1 MSMPTTAILLR
12 VKMQLCRVSTWRT
25 CSRRFETKRVTKE
38 AQRGRFASFPHVVL
52 FACTQY
58 VKPIAQVLDSRRFRS
73 RAITG
78 ARHAGKSGT
87 LLLPQPPSCV
97 TKEDLRALVDENQ
110 ALQNE
115 LAELSA
121 LIREKHGDAVPLQ
134 LGSPGRASPANE
146 AQLEEENLRLKQ
158 EIAALERALQLRTS
172 SNDAPLEAD
181 LEEELLENIKLE
193 EELKRL
199 QFIQQHPSN
208 PTSSTTASTAPPSSS
223 TSPSP
228 TDNIKSKWSEVASL
242 EEALRDKAQA
252 LADLRDVLVENDR
265 LQKRIQTLED
275 VIQTTSPEIPAL
287 LQKLDQEKCQLEH
300 DLELACSEREEARL
314 LLQSAESRAL
324 QEETLRSSPNSRR
337 PSTRKT
343 VQCLLAK

>member
-1 MSMPTTAILLR
+1 MS
-12 VKMQLCRVSTWRT
+12 
-25 CSRRFETKRVTKE
+25 
-38 AQRGRFASFPHVVL
+38 
-52 FACTQY
+52 
-58 VKPIAQVLDSRRFRS
+58 
-73 RAITG
+73 
-78 ARHAGKSGT
+78 
-87 LLLPQPPSCV
+87 
-97 TKEDLRALVDENQ
+97 KEDLRALVDENQ

-121 LIREKHGDAVPLQ
+121 LIREKQGDSTPLQ

-199 QFIQQHPSN
+199 QFMQQHPN
-208 PTSSTTASTAPPSSS
+208 NPPTSSTTPTTLPSSS
-223 TSPSP
+223 TSPTPSE
-228 TDNIKSKWSEVASL
+228 NIKSKWSEVASL

-287 LQKLDQEKCQLEH
+287 LQKLEQEKYELEH

-337 PSTRKT
+337 TSTRKHAYKST
-343 VQCLLAK
+343 LRP